1 MLISE
6 RNNIT
11 SIQARFLNPTN
22 STHRQYEALRAFYVD
37 KITSS
42 EAARCFGY
50 SPGSFRVLCHQFLKE
65 DPGRQFFLPP
75 KKGPQSA
82 PKRDPVR
89 QTVTQLRKQNLSVYD
104 IQRILVEKNA
114 RLSTVSISK
123 ILTEEGFAKLPRRA
137 DDERPQTTKPE
148 AADVAD
154 ARELD
159 LSPRS
164 FTTKFGGLF
173 LFCKYLIDI
182 PLQRITDELELPGS
196 SMIPAPHAIRS
207 LLALKLFGNAR
218 HGHIMSYVFDEGP
231 ALFAGLN
238 VIPKRSFLTEYSC
251 RVDPRCFP
259 TLNQRWFD
267 AVAKIGLQPGN
278 SFDLDFHT
286 IPFYG
291 DDSLVEKHYI
301 PRRSHR
307 QKGMLVFFAH
317 DTENHVFCYANAA
330 VSKADQNDEILRFI
344 EHWKQRTGKNPQELI
359 FDSKLTTY
367 ANLNELNKMNIH
379 FTTIRRRT
387 DKVLDHILAQPSS
400 AWRRIRLE
408 NIAREFRTPRILD
421 SCIKLND
428 YDGTIRQVAVRDL
441 GHEEPTILLT
451 NQIKRSATTLIDRY
465 AKRMVIENAIAD
477 GIDFFHIDALSSSV
491 PLKVDFD
498 ARLTLMASTLYRL
511 LGRAIGAPYDTAKTR
526 RLFRDFIDA
535 SAQVSI
541 TESEIIVRYQK
552 RAHNPLLKAA
562 GLHDTEQRIPWL
574 GGKKLKILLG

>member
-6 RNNIT
+6 RKNIT

-37 KITSS
+37 KISS
-42 EAARCFGY
+42 SDAARCFGY
-50 SPGSFRVLCHQFLKE
+50 SAGSFRVLCHQFSKNA
-65 DPGRQFFLPP
+65 GRQFFLPP
-75 KKGPQSA
+75 QKGPQSA

-104 IQRILVEKNA
+104 IQRVLTEKNI

-137 DDERPQTTKPE
+137 DDERPQTNKPDPAE
-148 AADVAD
+148 VAD
-154 ARELD
+154 ARALD

-173 LFCKYLIDI
+173 LFCKYLDNI
-182 PLQRITDELELPGS
+182 PLQHIADELELPGS
-196 SMIPAPHAIRS
+196 SMIPAPYAIRA

-218 HGHIMSYVFDEGP
+218 HGHVMSYIFDEGP

-238 VIPKRSFLTEYSC
+238 AMPKRAFLAEYSC

-259 TLNQRWFD
+259 QLNQRWFE
-267 AVAKIGLQPGN
+267 AVAKIGLHPGT

-317 DTENHVFCYANAA
+317 DADNHMFCYANAA
-330 VSKADQNDEILRFI
+330 VSKADQNDEILRFV
-344 EHWKQRTGKNPQELI
+344 EHWKQRTGKNPQQLI

-367 ANLNELNKMNIH
+367 ANLNELNKLHIQ

-387 DKVLDHILAQPSS
+387 DKLLDDVLAQPSS
-400 AWRRIRLE
+400 AWRRIELK
-408 NIAREFRTPRILD
+408 NIAREFRRPRILD
-421 SCIKLND
+421 SRIELND
-428 YDGTIRQVAVRDL
+428 YAGTVRQIAVRDL

-451 NQIKRSATTLIDRY
+451 NQLTGSATTLIDRY

-491 PLKVDFD
+491 PLKVAFD
-498 ARLTLMASTLYRL
+498 AQLTLMASTLYRL
-511 LGRAIGAPYDTAKTR
+511 FARDIGAPYDTAKTR
-526 RLFRDFIDA
+526 RIFRDFIDA
-535 SAQVSI
+535 SAHVSI
-541 TESEIIVRYQK
+541 TESNIIVRYQK

-562 GLHDTEQRIPWL
+562 GLNDSPLRIPWL
-574 GGKKLKILLG
+574 AGKKLEILLG

>member
-65 DPGRQFFLPP
+65 DPVRQFFLPP
-75 KKGPQSA
+75 QKGPQAA

-104 IQRILVEKNA
+104 IQRVLAEKNT
-114 RLSTVSISK
+114 RLSTVSIAK
-123 ILTEEGFAKLPRRA
+123 ILNEEGFAKLPRRS
-137 DDERPQTTKPE
+137 DDERPQTTKPDAAE
-148 AADVAD
+148 VADVNQ
-154 ARELD
+154 LD
-159 LSPRS
+159 FSPRS

-173 LFCKYLIDI
+173 LFCKYLNNI
-182 PLQRITDELELPGS
+182 PLHHIADELKLPGS
-196 SMIPAPHAIRS
+196 SMIPAPHAIRA

-218 HGHIMSYVFDEGP
+218 HGHVMSYVFDEGP

-238 VIPKRSFLTEYSC
+238 VMPKRSFLAEYSC

-259 TLNQRWFD
+259 KLNHRWFD
-267 AVAKIGLQPGN
+267 AVAKIGLHPGT

-307 QKGMLVFFAH
+307 QKGMLIFFAH
-317 DTENHVFCYANAA
+317 DADNHVFCYANAA
-330 VSKADQNDEILRFI
+330 VSKADQNDEILRFV
-344 EHWKQRTGKNPQELI
+344 EHWKQRTGKKPQQLI

-367 ANLNELNKMNIH
+367 ANLNQLNKMQIQ

-387 DKVLDHILAQPSS
+387 DKLLDDILAQPSS
-400 AWRRIRLE
+400 AWRRIELK
-408 NIAREFRTPRILD
+408 NIAREYRRPRILD
-421 SCIKLND
+421 SRIELNG
-428 YDGTIRQVAVRDL
+428 YDGPIRQIAVRDL

-451 NQIKRSATTLIDRY
+451 NQLKGSATTMIDRY

-491 PLKVDFD
+491 ALKVDFD
-498 ARLTLMASTLYRL
+498 AQLTLMASTLYRL
-511 LGRAIGAPYDTAKTR
+511 LARDIGAPYDTAKTR
-526 RLFRDFIDA
+526 RIFRDFIDA
-535 SAQVSI
+535 SAHVSI
-541 TESEIIVRYQK
+541 TESHIIVRYQK

-562 GLHDTEQRIPWL
+562 GLNDSPLRIPWL
-574 GGKKLKILLG
+574 GGKSLVILLG